1 MLVVLSSLLLGLGQ
15 LGLQGLDLSLQGG
28 HDGVVL
34 SGLGMQGSFLA
45 SGLPAFLALRGRL
58 ARLGTLRL
66 AMGGLLTLARLCGV
80 LPLLLPALAGVVVGL
95 VGMPMPLAGPRVVT
109 RIVGEHRPLPP
120 VAMLRL
126 RMLTGVMRI
135 AVLSE
140 ILHGLEYPIILKSLS
155 NPATAQLPP
164 TPVADMVASPRGH
177 EHHPYIGVK
186 QGFTTRI

>member
-1 MLVVLSSLLLGLGQ
+1 MLVVLAGLLLGLGQ
-15 LGLQGLDLSLQGG
+15 LGLQGLDLGLQGG

-34 SGLGMQGSFLA
+34 SGLGMQGGFLA

-164 TPVADMVASPRGH
+164 TPVADMVASPPRA
-177 EHHPYIGVK
+177 
-186 QGFTTRI
+186 